1 MRKKIESNRNSQVF
15 SLLVRGV
22 LHAIPFNAALAF
34 LLGLNFIYS
43 QVPLVLVL
51 TWLFA
56 IISLSI
62 IRWVSCFLLLKYEYF
77 KTHYSESLALFYVF
91 TFLMGASWAGSYFLF
106 LPYLSATYEGIFII
120 ILGGLAAGAM
130 VSMSAS
136 LFAYAVYIISMFLP
150 LIAYNFYLAQFDKTI
165 LAIMYLLFLCILFL
179 NAKAN
184 VRLLLMTS
192 KLSKEKDKLIDD
204 LKEANLRL
212 EQSIS
217 EVRAMS
223 ITDSLTTL
231 FNRRY
236 FDMVFSK
243 ELGRAKRGAYTVNLI
258 FMDIDNFKSVNDT
271 HGHPAGDELLIY
283 LADTLRKII
292 RRASDTL
299 FRLGGDEFAAI
310 VSMPA
315 ADVPPFCAIVQDVFN
330 KGSKYQQVSLSIG
343 IISMLPTQVFDYD
356 SIITEAD
363 NALYQAKKSGKNKIV
378 SKVLG

>member
-1 MRKKIESNRNSQVF
+1 MRKKKQSNRNIQAF

-34 LLGLNFIYS
+34 LLGLDFIYS
-43 QVPLVLVL
+43 QVPQALVL

-62 IRWVSCFLLLKYEYF
+62 IRWVSCFVLLKYEYF
-77 KTHYSESLALFYVF
+77 KTHYSVSFALFYFF
-91 TFLMGASWAGSYFLF
+91 TFLMGASWAGSYFVF
-106 LPYLSATYEGIFII
+106 LPYLSAGYEGIFIVV
-120 ILGGLAAGAM
+120 LGGLAAGAM
-130 VSMSAS
+130 ASMSIS
-136 LFAYAVYIISMFLP
+136 VSVYSVYILSMFVP
-150 LIAYNFYLAQFDKTI
+150 LIAYNFYLAGFDKTI
-165 LAIMYLLFLCILFL
+165 LAIMYLLFLTILFL

-184 VRLLLMTS
+184 ARLLLMTS
-192 KLSKEKDKLIDD
+192 KLSKEKDKLIDE
-204 LKEANLRL
+204 LKETNLRL
-212 EQSIS
+212 EQSIE

-223 ITDSLTTL
+223 ITDSLTDL

-243 ELGRAKRGAYTVNLI
+243 ELSRAKRGGYTVNLI

-271 HGHPAGDELLIY
+271 YGHPAGDELLIY

-315 ADVPPFCAIVQDVFN
+315 ADVPPFCAIVQDAFN
-330 KGSKYQQVSLSIG
+330 KSNKYEQTSLSIG
-343 IISMLPTQVFDYD
+343 IISMPPTQLFDYD

-363 NALYQAKKSGKNKIV
+363 NLLYQAKKSGKNKIV
-378 SKVLG
+378 SKILG